1 MSKFNKTILAVAA
14 HPDDVEISFS
24 GTLKL
29 MADKGYKI
37 AVATVTAGQL
47 GSYEHDVHTIA
58 ELRQEEARQAA
69 EVLNAEYYCLEHMD
83 GFVVDS
89 MDARLQMVE
98 LIRSVQ
104 PGIIITHLSS
114 DYHSD
119 HRMTSI
125 ITEAAAMV
133 STLPNVPSADEP
145 LPITPLLYYS
155 APFGG
160 KTLLGEPLLTPHFYV
175 DITTAID
182 TKMEMLKFHQT
193 QIDLMRGMHKINDF
207 FGEMKRFSEL
217 LGKDVNVPY
226 AEAYYQ
232 HLGGGY
238 QHDPLIQEELK
249 DFVLTKKQ

>member
-29 MADKGYKI
+29 MADRGYKI
-37 AVATVTAGQL
+37 AVATVTAGQM
-47 GSYEHDVHTIA
+47 GSYEHDVQTLS
-58 ELRQEEARQAA
+58 EMRQDEARKAA
-69 EVLNAEYYCLEHMD
+69 QVLNAEYYCLEQMD
-83 GFVVDS
+83 GFVMDS
-89 MDARLQMVE
+89 MDARLKMAE
-98 LIRSVQ
+98 LIRQVQ
-104 PGIIITHLSS
+104 PGIIITHLNS

-119 HRMTSI
+119 HRMTSV

-133 STLPNVPSADEP
+133 STLPNVPSDAPP

-155 APFGG
+155 APFGL
-160 KTLLGEPLLTPHFYV
+160 KTLLGDPLPRPHFYV
-175 DITTAID
+175 DITSSID
-182 TKMEMLKFHQT
+182 TKMEMLKHHQT
-193 QIDLMRGMHKINDF
+193 QIDLMRGMHRIDDF

-249 DFVLTKKQ
+249 GFVLTKND